1 MVAAAEGPP
10 VLRGDRYGAVAT
22 VLRRVLAAN
31 LAVAA
36 AKLVFGYLT
45 GSVAILSDGYHSLTD
60 ALSNVVGLV
69 GLRAARKPPD
79 PEHPYGHRKY
89 ETLAAAAIVVALLF
103 VIQEVVGEALARLRS
118 GAPPEVSGASFM
130 LMLATLAVNL
140 VVVRYESR
148 QGRQLGSELLLA
160 DATHTRSDVVT
171 SIGVLASLGA
181 VRLGYPGFDGI
192 GGFVVAVFIARA
204 GWELARETSR
214 ILSDQIVLDAG
225 DLQAVV
231 MSVPGILGCHQIRTR
246 GSADHVFLDL
256 HIWMAPET
264 RLDEAHRLSHVVKDR
279 LMAKYPQI
287 ADAVIHLEPPP
298 PGALEGA
305 RGRG

>member
-1 MVAAAEGPP
+1 MAAAEGSA
-10 VLRGDRYGAVAT
+10 VLSRDRYGAVAT

-36 AKLVFGYLT
+36 AKLGYGYLT
-45 GSVAILSDGYHSLTD
+45 ASVAIASDGYHSLTD

-89 ETLAAAAIVVALLF
+89 ETLAAAAIVVALVF
-103 VIQEVVGEALARLRS
+103 VIQEVVREAVGRLQS
-118 GAPPEVSGASFM
+118 GAAPRVTAASFG

-148 QGRQLGSELLLA
+148 QGRRLASELLLA
-160 DATHTRSDVVT
+160 DAMHTRSDVVT
-171 SIGVLASLGA
+171 SLGVLASLAA
-181 VRLGYPGFDGI
+181 VRLGYPAFDGI
-192 GGFVVAVFIARA
+192 GGFVVALFIAHA
-204 GWELARETSR
+204 GWELAKETSR
-214 ILSDQIVLDAG
+214 ILSDRIVLDAG
-225 DLQAVV
+225 DLRAVV

-298 PGALEGA
+298 PGALGD
-305 RGRG
+305 GWT